1 VHLLPSFAG
10 APGARLADVRAVND
24 DVAIASVI
32 DEFGEVSTILAVEL
46 EQRRLLDANS
56 QPVNGEASVVALA
69 GRRTGRTACARRGA
83 RACRGRRGFG
93 GFLDGGQHADVVDHD
108 QVGRRN
114 PGRRRSSGTD
124 RSATAVDELVERPTG
139 PC

>member
-1 VHLLPSFAG
+1 MCIFCR
-10 APGARLADVRAVND
+10 RLRERQVRGWPMCRAVND

-32 DEFGEVSTILAVEL
+32 DEFGEVSTMLAVEL

-108 QVGRRN
+108 QVGSAESR
-114 PGRRRSSGTD
+114 
-124 RSATAVDELVERPTG
+124 ATAVIG
-139 PC
+139 H